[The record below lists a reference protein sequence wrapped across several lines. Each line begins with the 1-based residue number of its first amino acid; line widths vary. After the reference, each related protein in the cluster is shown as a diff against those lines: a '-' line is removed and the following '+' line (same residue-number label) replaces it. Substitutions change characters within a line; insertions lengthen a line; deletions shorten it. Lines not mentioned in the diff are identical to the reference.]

1 MIIEDFKIPGD
12 GLIPIIVVKVGNK
25 KLYGV
30 EGFIPSTGIVLD
42 WFIKNQFI
50 DDYNEICKNYKSSE
64 NILFFPFFR
73 GSRSPKYTGNTATIL
88 GLKLDNETKDIVASF
103 IESIGFLVNEIL
115 TKMFKKFSSS
125 TELIYCNGGL
135 SQCNSLLQSISNYSG
150 LPIIRQRTY
159 DATAFG
165 VLKLLRVSSGKIG
178 FDDITPSEGDIMFTP
193 QYNDE
198 ERIKKIE
205 KWRKMMN
212 KVVRWGI

>member
-1 MIIEDFKIPGD
+1 
-12 GLIPIIVVKVGNK
+12 
-25 KLYGV
+25 
-30 EGFIPSTGIVLD
+30 
-42 WFIKNQFI
+42 
-50 DDYNEICKNYKSSE
+50 
-64 NILFFPFFR
+64 
-73 GSRSPKYTGNTATIL
+73 
-88 GLKLDNETKDIVASF
+88 
-103 IESIGFLVNEIL
+103 
-115 TKMFKKFSSS
+115 
-125 TELIYCNGGL
+125 
-135 SQCNSLLQSISNYSG
+135 